1 MRAFLFGGAER
12 EKVESRI
19 VVSEYLRLRMLHCKT
34 SYPSPADLESLGS
47 KLSDVIEQAE
57 SGDIG

>member
-1 MRAFLFGGAER
+1 M
-12 EKVESRI
+12 
-19 VVSEYLRLRMLHCKT
+19 VSEWFAINYVALQD

-57 SGDIG
+57 SGDIGKT

>member
-1 MRAFLFGGAER
+1 MMYIIRSFSQFLQQRMGRDMMRTIAEDVLF
-12 EKVESRI
+12 SW
-19 VVSEYLRLRMLHCKT
+19 T